1 MDNQLVLV
9 RQHNHMTE
17 ARYELSETAI
27 NILLMVISKVRQDDD
42 LDKEYVI
49 SIADL
54 TNRMGVSKIIH
65 TRFEDA
71 CEQLMKSIITVKNIN
86 KTDANSFLKVAF
98 ASSVLYEKGVA
109 KIEISK
115 KIRPYYGYLKERFTE
130 FELNIALGL
139 TGKYAKRM
147 YQLISEYK
155 NLVNQSFDKS
165 IDELKIMLGIID
177 EQTGKDL
184 YKNYADFEKNVL
196 KPAEKEI
203 NSKANL
209 RFTYKAVKIG
219 RKVAKIE
226 FSIDYNQALDKTKQI
241 SERSGGNFNAY
252 EYLLNVLKLSPFQIE
267 KIMKNHSIDDIREK
281 SVKIIKQN
289 DKKPITN
296 IGGYAAKV
304 FGLTNDKK

>member
-1 MDNQLVLV
+1 MENNLILV

-27 NILLMVISKVRQDDD
+27 NILLMVISKVRKDDD
-42 LDKEYVI
+42 LDKEYII
-49 SIADL
+49 SIAEL
-54 TNRMGVSKIIH
+54 TSRMGVSKIIH
-65 TRFEDA
+65 SRFEEA

-86 KTDANSFLKVAF
+86 KTDSNSFLKVAF
-98 ASSVLYEKGVA
+98 ASSVLYEKGYA

-139 TGKYAKRM
+139 TGKYAKRF
-147 YQLISEYK
+147 YQLLSEHK
-155 NLVNQSFDKS
+155 NLVSQSFERN
-165 IDELKIMLGIID
+165 IDELKIMLGIIN

-184 YKNYADFEKNVL
+184 YKNYSDFERYVL
-196 KPAEKEI
+196 KPSEKEI

-209 RFTYKAVKIG
+209 KFKYKAVKVG
-219 RKVAKIE
+219 KKVAKLE

-267 KIMKNHSIDDIREK
+267 KIIQNHSIDDIREK
-281 SVKIIKQN
+281 SIKIIKQN
-289 DKKPITN
+289 DKKTIAN
-296 IGGYAAKV
+296 IGGYSAKV